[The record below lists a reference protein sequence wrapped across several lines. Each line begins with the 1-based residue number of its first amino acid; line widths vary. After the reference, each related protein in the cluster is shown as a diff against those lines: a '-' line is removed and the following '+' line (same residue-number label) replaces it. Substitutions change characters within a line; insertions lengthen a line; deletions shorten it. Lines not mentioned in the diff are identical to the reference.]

1 VQLLIS
7 VVEAAEATEAAAA
20 GADII
25 DVKDP
30 TAGALGAAA
39 PAVVGEVRAA
49 TPAHLPVSVALG
61 DGPLDPAA
69 AARAALAVTAKG
81 AAFVKLGLRDTPADR
96 ALATLRAVRAA
107 VPPGVALI
115 VASFADSVRARAPHP
130 LELPALAREAGV
142 QGCLLD
148 TAFKD
153 GRGLFHWL
161 DDAQLRG
168 FVAACRGQGL
178 LSALAGSLS
187 AADLPR
193 CLTIGPDI
201 VGVRGAACAGDR
213 IRGRV
218 SAERVRTLATLSGCS
233 GPPFLTRQGTDGSI
247 ASRALDQTTSVP

>member
-1 VQLLIS
+1 MRLLIS
-7 VVEAAEATEAAAA
+7 VVEAAEAAEAAAA

-30 TAGALGAAA
+30 TTGALGAAA
-39 PAVVGEVRAA
+39 PAVVSEVRAA
-49 TPAHLPVSVALG
+49 TPADLPVSVALG
-61 DGPLDPAA
+61 DGPFDPAA
-69 AARAALAVTAKG
+69 AARAALEFTARG
-81 AAFVKLGLRDTPADR
+81 AAFEKLGLRDSPVDR

-115 VASFADSVRARAPHP
+115 VAGFADSARARAPHP
-130 LELPALAREAGV
+130 LEVPALAREAGV

-148 TAFKD
+148 TAIKD

-168 FVAACRGQGL
+168 FVAACRGHRL

-187 AADLPR
+187 VADLPR
-193 CLTIGPDI
+193 LGRIEPDI

-218 SAERVRTLATLSGCS
+218 SADRVRALASVLSSQIETS
-233 GPPFLTRQGTDGSI
+233 GLPGRPLR
-247 ASRALDQTTSVP
+247 